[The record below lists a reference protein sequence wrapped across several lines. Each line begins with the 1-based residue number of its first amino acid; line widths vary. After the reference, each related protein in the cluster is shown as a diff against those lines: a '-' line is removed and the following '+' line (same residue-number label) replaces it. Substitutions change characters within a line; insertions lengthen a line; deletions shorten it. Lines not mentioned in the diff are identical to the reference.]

1 MKREDAK
8 KLWPIMKAYAEG
20 KNIEFRSHHDHN
32 GLWEV
37 MLDPA
42 FNGDVS
48 NYRIAKEPKY
58 RPFKTVKECWD
69 EMVKHTPFGWLSSI
83 KTGNIAAI
91 GSVND
96 KDGQIYIK
104 WATNECF
111 SFTAEDVGSDYVFA
125 DGAPFGIKED

>member
-8 KLWPIMKAYAEG
+8 KLWPIIKAYSEG
-20 KNIEFRSHHDHN
+20 KAILIKHDGEWFEAGEN
-32 GLWEV
+32 TEV
-37 MLDPA
+37 YFSESPSD
-42 FNGDVS
+42 
-48 NYRIAKEPKY
+48 YRIKPESKY
-58 RPFKTVKECWD
+58 RPFKTVKECLD
-69 EMVKHTPFGWLSSI
+69 EMNKHTPFGWLSSI

-111 SFTAEDVGSDYVFA
+111 CFTIEDGGRDYVFV
-125 DGAPFGIKED
+125 DGTPFGIKEG

>member
-42 FNGDVS
+42 FNSDVS

-69 EMVKHTPFGWLSSI
+69 EMHKHPDFGWLVHKNTKSMYHVTVI
-83 KTGNIAAI
+83 YY
-91 GSVND
+91 
-96 KDGQIYIK
+96 DGICLDI
-104 WATNECF
+104 NENSLNYLDAF
-111 SFTAEDVGSDYVFA
+111 DYYEFL
-125 DGAPFGIKED
+125 DGTPFGIKED